1 MVDPAWITLTT
12 TLVSAGQ
19 DLLETT
25 AKLVRID
32 WHSVNSKMSHSSFN
46 NRYSVKAQGRQPGL
60 SYCVTLPFS
69 TTSKPELKRRMMR
82 QKQKRL
88 YSGDRVDVISSPSHH
103 NLSWWP
109 HKLDDIEYL

>member
-60 SYCVTLPFS
+60 SYCVTLPF
-69 TTSKPELKRRMMR
+69 LL
-82 QKQKRL
+82 Q
-88 YSGDRVDVISSPSHH
+88 VSH
-103 NLSWWP
+103 
-109 HKLDDIEYL
+109 KGIEE